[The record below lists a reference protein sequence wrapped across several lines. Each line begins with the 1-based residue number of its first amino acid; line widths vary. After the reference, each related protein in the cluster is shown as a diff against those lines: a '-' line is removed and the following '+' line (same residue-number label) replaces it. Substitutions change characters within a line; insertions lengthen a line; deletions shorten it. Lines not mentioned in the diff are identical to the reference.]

1 MTKAELRKKYMQKR
15 ETLSQ
20 DEVSLLSD
28 RVFDQFFQY
37 FDLFENQKVHCFLSI
52 SSKNE
57 IKTNNFIENLF
68 KRKIRVFVPKIV
80 NDQLISIEINV
91 ETNFIKNR
99 WGIPE
104 PESNEDSGEKDFDF
118 VVTPLLYC
126 DNQGNRVGYGK
137 GFYDSLF
144 ENINPNLKKIGVN
157 FFVPDEEIDDVWEGD
172 IPLDY
177 LVTPT
182 AVLSFDGARS
192 KSTK

>member
-28 RVFDQFFQY
+28 RIFDYFFQY
-37 FDLFENQKVHCFLSI
+37 FDLEESQKVHCFLPI
-52 SSKNE
+52 SSKKE
-57 IKTNNFIENLF
+57 IETNGFIEKLL
-68 KRKIRVFVPKIV
+68 KRKIRAFVPKIV
-80 NDQLISIEINV
+80 DGTLISVEINSKTIFV
-91 ETNFIKNR
+91 KSK

-104 PESNEDSGEKDFDF
+104 PESNDDSGEKDFDF
-118 VVTPLLYC
+118 VITPLLYC

-144 ENINPNLKKIGVN
+144 ENINSNSKKIGVN
-157 FFVPDEEIDDVWEGD
+157 FFNPDEEIDDVWEGD
-172 IPLDY
+172 IPLNY

-182 AVLSFDGARS
+182 AVLSFDGAKS